1 MKTTKLATLLC
12 LFSLLAY
19 ACKDDDKM
27 DGDKITKIEFETL
40 SAEIPKEGGVS
51 LIASKDTLWG
61 IYGHYEMKNG
71 KKIYQK
77 NEFNVVNQINVSTKD
92 TVTGDWYTLYKK
104 GNVLITV
111 LSPNSTDTTR
121 TLWIEC
127 GGWMRSQEFITITQ
141 K

>member
-1 MKTTKLATLLC
+1 MC
-12 LFSLLAY
+12 LFSLLVY
-19 ACKDDDKM
+19 ACKDN
-27 DGDKITKIEFETL
+27 DGIDCDKITKIEFETL
-40 SAEIPKEGGVS
+40 SAELPKEGGIA

-61 IYGHYEMKNG
+61 IDGRYEMKNG
-71 KKIYQK
+71 KKIYIK
-77 NEFNVVNQINVSTKD
+77 NEFNVVNQINVSPKD

-111 LSPNSTDTTR
+111 LSPNPTDTTR

>member
-1 MKTTKLATLLC
+1 MKTTKLATLVC
-12 LFSLLAY
+12 LFSLLVY
-19 ACKDDDKM
+19 ACKDN
-27 DGDKITKIEFETL
+27 DGIDCDKITKIEFETL
-40 SAEIPKEGGVS
+40 SAELPKEGGIA

-61 IYGHYEMKNG
+61 IDGWYEMKNG
-71 KKIYQK
+71 KKIYIK
-77 NEFNVVNQINVSTKD
+77 NEFNVVNQINVSPKD

-111 LSPNSTDTTR
+111 LSPNPTDTTR